1 MKRKSKLA
9 PRNPLVA
16 TSKFRKAGP
25 HDKAFK
31 AKRRADK
38 THLQRV
44 VSLKVEQW
52 TFNPSARVRFPHDP
66 PFTKVQTHA
75 AVVGRNRLHF
85 QFHVTHHG
93 VRPDC

>member
-38 THLQRV
+38 VETQRV
-44 VSLKVEQW
+44 GSSRVEQGA
-52 TFNPSARVRFPHDP
+52 FNLQARFDP
-66 PFTKVQTHA
+66 LPA
-75 AVVGRNRLHF
+75 
-85 QFHVTHHG
+85 HHS
-93 VRPDC
+93 RKFKRMPP